1 MKTKNPMHPK
11 FYIDIIKKN
20 KDYVLVSYL
29 SNKFNDD
36 GDRVLQKEE
45 VSNDLLQSDNI
56 IEEMNKLELV
66 ALNKYLAIQRKVLEH
81 HKKKKNF
88 DSIKVVKD
96 SIEVMEDFRRFY

>member
-1 MKTKNPMHPK
+1 MKTRNPIHPK
-11 FYIDIIKKN
+11 YYIDIIKKN

-36 GDRVLQKEE
+36 GDRVLQKEKI
-45 VSNDLLQSDNI
+45 SNDLLYSDNI

-66 ALNKYLAIQRKVLEH
+66 TLNKYLVMQKKVLEH

-88 DSIKVVKD
+88 DSIKVVRD
-96 SIEVMEDFRRFY
+96 SIEVMESFRRFY

>member
-1 MKTKNPMHPK
+1 MHPK
-11 FYIDIIKKN
+11 FYIGIIKKN
-20 KDYVLVSYL
+20 KDCVLVSYL

-36 GDRVLQKEE
+36 GDRVLQREE
-45 VSNDLLQSDNI
+45 ISNDLLHSDNI

-66 ALNKYLAIQRKVLEH
+66 ALNKYLAVQKKVLEH
-81 HKKKKNF
+81 HKKKKNH